1 MLGFVN
7 KFETWFPGTE
17 INKMSSEQHPFTK
30 HQQLVD
36 PLSECHQQG
45 MEMRNH
51 KVYLNNRLG
60 RRYFRTKEQELKDWI
75 QTNKITIWIAV
86 RGGIHSAVVDQWDDD
101 DQLELEMDLK
111 EYLGDDIPLAI
122 AAAERAQQLAK
133 NLVAKLEMSRQ
144 IELDG
149 WDAGLNYYTEDTS
162 PSLEDTR
169 PLLGEDQTEDTSW
182 MGLRRRL
189 MGV

>member
-1 MLGFVN
+1 
-7 KFETWFPGTE
+7 
-17 INKMSSEQHPFTK
+17 
-30 HQQLVD
+30 
-36 PLSECHQQG
+36 

-162 PSLEDTR
+162 PLLEDTS
-169 PLLGEDQTEDTSW
+169 PLLEDNQTEDTSW
-182 MGLRRRL
+182 TGLRRRL
-189 MGV
+189 IGV